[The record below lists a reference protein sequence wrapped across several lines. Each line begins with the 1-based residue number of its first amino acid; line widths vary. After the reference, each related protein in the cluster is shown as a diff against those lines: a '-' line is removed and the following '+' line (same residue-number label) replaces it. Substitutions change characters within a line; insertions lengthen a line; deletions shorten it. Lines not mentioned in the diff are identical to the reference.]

1 MRKSC
6 DFRKTL
12 LVLLSTLCLVFLSF
26 AVSFLG
32 VFSAKAEVANPT
44 QKQFYMLDGAEV
56 NMYSGCGMRFTT
68 MISEEYYALLINEA
82 GDNGSLTFA
91 TEIGPLGFTPATD
104 VYTKKLEFVNG
115 YATFYGVINYG
126 NLSSSQAKE
135 CAKVDLTAKAYVI
148 INYENDTKSEKIY
161 ANRKDTTRS
170 MGVVATLALLAEDY
184 GDDQDAKTALER
196 YVGEVAREEEVQPL
210 TNRDTVVTF
219 EKPVSGRVYL
229 DAVKTDLFVS
239 KATKIDI
246 AGHINWDKVNVSDGI
261 TVSVFGNNGNSSY
274 GVVSKNTTYD
284 LELVYKDKEGNLKSD
299 YRIISSV
306 GGNSYIPA
314 RYMVEIFERVTGV
327 PGIVQYNEGAQE
339 ENSFLKS
346 ATLDGNYICIGVNNT
361 FFKDVGLEYDRQE
374 MLNGG
379 YVIATKGNCVF
390 LYGGDENMA
399 SLASDGN
406 GTAVFRFAEDYF
418 NFVVTGVLPDAVF
431 NKIDELDRPSDSAIN
446 KKYGYNI
453 DTLSFNHD
461 DLATTLNE
469 GESIKIEGGKFDK
482 YIPDINRRSASYG
495 TIGNTSADDPIRR
508 AFALNGKQT
517 DDFLSVYSII
527 YEDYLEIANHTD
539 ENGAKDGF
547 AKRRYTCSNGHVQYS
562 ATTPTACKSTCD
574 SIKFEDTTA
583 TFEGYK
589 NASVYVCYDC
599 AKLTVA
605 FETPDKC
612 LANYNACVKGED
624 GHSCSGK
631 EFETATSK
639 SWHNANFHFPI
650 MNNLKDHPDWFGD
663 DMIYKCDT
671 CNKTHKW
678 HQYYYKTIDEKVKA
692 VYPGDDQDE
701 QIKQNREALA
711 EELLKETN
719 NPSLFIRENRPC
731 TETAGCGGQI
741 VKEFVITNKP
751 YACNKCLYD
760 GYTNANKG
768 KACTQKYDGVECGGT
783 VIINPSVKEP
793 DNRAKVSLGDDI
805 PNKMQ
810 PCFNAHGNTAEY
822 RLMVAESA
830 KKFIN
835 NLKYVDHTEAGKLK
849 DFGSITVMDGTTHCE
864 CGYCVTEFIK
874 YGTMSGSVIQFTNDV
889 TALLDAWMS
898 IDKDY
903 VIDWLNPA
911 YKNALTED
919 SNEIKFWWNKYD
931 SNGNLIENAL
941 NVNTIEE
948 YTRPITINIFAYTTK
963 SIEEGTS
970 RDRPAPVKL
979 ENGKYVAIDD
989 SVKMRVGT
997 NFSTG
1002 VYLVTSADVLK
1013 NIPKPDGSGNYTY
1026 DEIYAGGDGILQ
1038 AIYNGTDS
1046 IYKQINNS
1054 DNESTAARDYMTKWG
1069 DLSGGTKMYLW
1080 INTQDSKHTT
1090 FPYYS
1095 ANLMDADMLSF
1106 LNGIGAESVYFYSGP
1121 AEKKAVTAYGNL
1133 KAYVNAKQMWET
1145 GDHLENY
1152 EEKEEYLNQL
1162 MDKWFKNTFIH
1173 ENVITEMRSAFTLTA
1188 QMSARAVYLK
1198 SNYTKHKDFVEDE
1211 NYSIYS
1217 VGNSDDYS
1225 NIAGMYGEYWDI
1237 GNLITLYDCYK
1248 KAFDLLKEEYK
1259 QYITYNEVTGEYECA
1274 NLDDRT
1280 ARIKYAKFCRI
1291 KGMIDSEWYSPLM
1304 MITRYYLNDQ
1314 KVIEKR
1320 AEYVAKFEQ
1329 VIKDTGIYY
1338 NGEYKSPS
1346 VPSTDVV
1353 ARSTHVEPVIYDFTG
1368 NKIEDANALASK
1380 NTDHTALEREE
1391 YEVDGKQYFRFVKDI
1406 DGDGTKETVY
1416 DEATGELKLFP
1427 GEMYR
1432 VLLRVTE
1439 DIKDS
1444 SGAKIYT
1451 AGDLVVSDSDFYG
1464 YTKGMSIKNTGR
1476 YSDRWP
1482 TYFGLTRGAS
1492 IIYQQDKKSGNDFHC
1507 SSSAAF
1513 KSQEWRKTNFTPGAR
1528 DNHIINTED
1537 IAGGMRNVAYLC
1549 DELNLCYSLCSSVP
1563 VLQRSV
1569 YTIHVSIYSAIQS

>member
-1 MRKSC
+1 MKKSC
-6 DFRKTL
+6 DLRKTL
-12 LVLLSTLCLVFLSF
+12 LALLSTLCLVFLSF
-26 AVSFLG
+26 TASFLG
-32 VFSAKAEVANPT
+32 VFSAKAEVVEPT
-44 QKQFYMLDGAEV
+44 QNEFYMLDGAEV

-68 MISEEYYALLINEA
+68 MISKEYYDTLKNEA

-91 TEIGPLGFTPATD
+91 TDIGPLGFTPATD
-104 VYTKKLEFVNG
+104 VYTKELEFVNG

-148 INYENDTKSEKIY
+148 INYENDTESKKIY

-196 YVGEVAREEEVQPL
+196 YVGKVTREEEVQPL

-239 KATKIDI
+239 KATEIDI

-261 TVSVFGNNGNSSY
+261 TVSVFGNNGTSSY
-274 GVVSKNTTYD
+274 AVVSKDTTYN
-284 LELVYKDKEGNLKSD
+284 LELVYKDEYGNLKSD
-299 YRIISSV
+299 YRILSSV
-306 GGNSYIPA
+306 GNNSYIPA

-327 PGIVQYNEGAQE
+327 PGIVQYNEGADK

-361 FFKDVGLEYDRQE
+361 FFKNVGLEYDRQE

-390 LYGGDENMA
+390 LYGGDETVNYREG
-399 SLASDGN
+399 DGN

-418 NFVVTGVLPDAVF
+418 NFVVTGVLPDAVS
-431 NKIDELDRPSDSAIN
+431 NKIDEMDKPETFPDQ
-446 KKYGYNI
+446 KYNI

-461 DLATTLNE
+461 DLATTLKE

-482 YIPDINRRSASYG
+482 YIPDINRRTASYG
-495 TIGNTSADDPIRR
+495 TFSSDEEPIIR
-508 AFALNGKQT
+508 AFALNGTQSQ
-517 DDFLSVYSII
+517 DFLSVYSII
-527 YEDYLEIANHTD
+527 YEDYLTIAKADPSIGIAN
-539 ENGAKDGF
+539 
-547 AKRRYTCSNGHVQYS
+547 RRWKGSCGHVQFS
-562 ATTPTACKSTCD
+562 STTPTVCKESSCEAENPT
-574 SIKFEDTTA
+574 FTDTTA
-583 TFEGYK
+583 TFDGYK
-589 NASVYVCYDC
+589 DASVYVCYDC
-599 AKLTVA
+599 AKLTVSFTA
-605 FETPDKC
+605 PTTC
-612 LANYNACVKGED
+612 VANYNTCVKGEEK
-624 GHSCSGK
+624 HSCAGK
-631 EFETATSK
+631 KFETAK
-639 SWHNANFHFPI
+639 SEIWHNANYHFPI

-663 DMIYKCDT
+663 DMVYKCNE
-671 CNKTHKW
+671 CNQTHEW

-711 EELLKETN
+711 EELLKETDD
-719 NPSLFIRENRPC
+719 PSLFIRENRPC
-731 TETAGCGGQI
+731 TETAGCTGQI
-741 VKEFVITNKP
+741 VKEYAITNNP
-751 YACNKCLYD
+751 YACDTCFYD

-768 KACTQKYDGVECGGT
+768 KACTQKYDGVECAGK
-783 VIINPSVKEP
+783 VIINPSVKES

-835 NLKYVDHTEAGKLK
+835 NLKYVDHTKTGKLK

-898 IDKDY
+898 VDKDY
-903 VIDWLNPA
+903 VISWLNPA
-911 YKNALTED
+911 YGDTLTED

-963 SIEEGTS
+963 SVDTATT

-1054 DNESTAARDYMTKWG
+1054 DNESTAARDHMTKWG

-1106 LNGIGAESVYFYSGP
+1106 LNGIGAESVYFYAGD
-1121 AEKKAVTAYGNL
+1121 AESKAVTAYGNL

-1145 GDHLENY
+1145 GDHLEDY
-1152 EEKEEYLNQL
+1152 KAKEDYLNEL
-1162 MDKWFKNTFIH
+1162 MNKWFDNTFIH

-1237 GNLITLYDCYK
+1237 GNLIKLYDHYK

-1259 QYITYNEVTGEYECA
+1259 QYITYNTETGEWGCA

-1304 MITRYYLNDQ
+1304 MITRYYLNDPA
-1314 KVIEKR
+1314 VIANR

-1368 NKIEDANALASK
+1368 NEIDDANALASK
-1380 NTDHTALEREE
+1380 NTVHTALEREV

-1406 DGDGTKETVY
+1406 DGDGTKETIY

-1444 SGAKIYT
+1444 SGKTIYS
-1451 AGDLVVSDSDFYG
+1451 AGDHVVSDSDFYG
-1464 YTKGMSIKNTGR
+1464 YTKGMSINNTGR

-1492 IIYQQDKKSGNDFHC
+1492 IIYQNDEKSGNSFHC

-1513 KSQEWRKTNFTPGAR
+1513 MSQEWRKTNFIPGAK
-1528 DNHIINTED
+1528 DEHIINTED

-1549 DELNLCYSLCSSVP
+1549 DELNLCYSLCASVP